1 MSNFFLWLDRFERRD
16 GVAVVEVIRTNIGRV
31 IDGDPEFTQG
41 IADALRLPLS
51 VRRWSI
57 EVFRSS
63 YYSNYPESDDW
74 RDRYPEVS
82 CITLSGD
89 VTGDGEV
96 EPALKPT
103 EYDGYDSTWSPAR
116 RKRADPNGRYAAIG
130 VTLGEHVDDALTER
144 ISRIRPGAM
153 VDTVVARSNR
163 LRGTRVTLD
172 LGTVDLE
179 SDAEAVDE
187 VAGRLRELGL
197 IITRLNVEMRLAE
210 LGN

>member
-1 MSNFFLWLDRFERRD
+1 MSNFLLWLDRFERGD
-16 GVAVVEVIRTNIGRV
+16 GVAVVEVMRTNIGRV
-31 IDGDPEFTQG
+31 VDGDPEFTQG

-51 VRRWSI
+51 VREWSI

-63 YYSNYPESDDW
+63 YYSEYPESDDW

-82 CITLSGD
+82 RITLSGD

-96 EPALKPT
+96 EPALEPA
-103 EYDGYDSTWSPAR
+103 EFDGYDSTWSPNR

-130 VTLGEHVDDALTER
+130 VRVGEQVDDALAER
-144 ISRIRPGAM
+144 IGRIRPGAM

-187 VAGRLRELGL
+187 VAGRLWELGL
-197 IITRLNVEMRLAE
+197 IINRRDVELRLAE